1 MWALIVLGA
10 VCFVQTERAT
20 TEPTDNSSLD
30 KTLDTTLDKSL
41 VQNKD
46 KIMDNSDIALN
57 KTQVKPLD
65 KTIDQFLTLN
75 KPSHKSV
82 DKKHE
87 SRPAEI
93 VRLDLD
99 ASSTDFLPITFQDID
114 IGPDEDDSSRPRR
127 SPQRNNVDAFDDN
140 YARFKKSFNNRKE
153 RGNYRVDDEDEKGS
167 GEDEEDEEDE
177 EENESEEQPPPK
189 KGKKTKNAKSK
200 NAETDED
207 FDRIREESNKAKK
220 SKFCR
225 VERRGNMYCNVCF
238 NPKTKDSAE
247 SCSFKSD
254 PREKKYAFSQEK
266 KYRNKDGELQKD
278 SGEREL
284 VTHRP
289 PTYYR
294 RAPYTRPIPAP
305 QFRRPSFTMA
315 YVPRYGYVLAPSR
328 RPPPQ
333 RPIPQRYSPYV
344 KNVPKRYVQAGQ
356 ESRPQREVIG
366 VGTTHQPYEEKSK
379 DPFSEKENDHVE
391 RLKKNHTKARDDNDY
406 HGSRGGVDKVL
417 AEFKAKDWS
426 KCKHSTKG
434 DLTCYSCVDSK
445 GGRTEECVYD
455 SEAENKKPHYSELKS
470 YSETAFGDDVD
481 VEDFFKDKPTRKIT
495 KKSPPK
501 KAFTRSPPTLETSTA
516 GNYNFK
522 MTFGE
527 VEDHLT
533 PEADLFPWEP
543 STGPSLSKQ
552 QSKRMVSSAY
562 RKENRDADE
571 SRVTTYGHEVIHT
584 V

>member
-10 VCFVQTERAT
+10 VCFVQTENAT

-41 VQNKD
+41 VQNLD
-46 KIMDNSDIALN
+46 KNMDTGDNAPN
-57 KTQVKPLD
+57 KKQVKPLD
-65 KTIDQFLTLN
+65 KTIDQFMTLD

-82 DKKHE
+82 DNKHE

-99 ASSTDFLPITFQDID
+99 ASATDFLPITFQDID
-114 IGPDEDDSSRPRR
+114 IGPDEDESGRPRR
-127 SPQRNNVDAFDDN
+127 SPQKNSDAFDDN

-153 RGNYRVDDEDEKGS
+153 RGNYRVEDDDNNS
-167 GEDEEDEEDE
+167 GEDEEDEDDE
-177 EENESEEQPPPK
+177 EENESEEQPQPK

-200 NAETDED
+200 NVDTDED

-225 VERRGNMYCNVCF
+225 VEKRGNMFCNVCF

-266 KYRNKDGELQKD
+266 KYRNKDGEVQKD
-278 SGEREL
+278 SGEREF
-284 VTHRP
+284 VTNRP

-328 RPPPQ
+328 QPPQ
-333 RPIPQRYSPYV
+333 QRALPQRYIPYA
-344 KNVPKRYVQAGQ
+344 KNVPKRFTHSGQ

-366 VGTTHQPYEEKSK
+366 VGTTHQPFEEKEK
-379 DPFSEKENDHVE
+379 DIFSEKENDHIE
-391 RLKKNHTKARDDNDY
+391 RLKKNHTKARDNYDY
-406 HGSRGGVDKVL
+406 RSSRGGVDKVL

-434 DLTCYSCVDSK
+434 ELTCYSCVDSN
-445 GGRTEECVYD
+445 GGRKEECVYD
-455 SEAENKKPHYSELKS
+455 SEADHKKPYYSELKS
-470 YSETAFGDDVD
+470 YSETAFGDGLD
-481 VEDFFKDKPTRKIT
+481 VENYFKDKPTTKVT

-516 GNYNFK
+516 GNYNLK

-562 RKENRDADE
+562 RKENRNPNE
-571 SRVTTYGHEVIHT
+571 ERVMAYGHEVIHT